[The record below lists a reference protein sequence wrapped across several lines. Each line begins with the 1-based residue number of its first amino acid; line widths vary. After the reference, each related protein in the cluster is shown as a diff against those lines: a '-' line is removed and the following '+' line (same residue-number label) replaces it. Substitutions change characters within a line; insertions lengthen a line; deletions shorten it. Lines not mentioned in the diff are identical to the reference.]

1 MKTKLPLVAVT
12 LLLVVA
18 LVGCLPI
25 LLIAGSPSSGACP
38 GDLPADASVE
48 AIAATIRQLE
58 SGNDYTARAPGS
70 SASGAYQFLD
80 SSWGGYGGYAR
91 AYLAPPEVQDAKAFE
106 NINGI
111 LAANNNDPVAVPV
124 SWYIGHVPPPGSTEW
139 DRVPSPGAGNQ
150 LTPREYQTKW
160 MEVYREKLGLG
171 PANTDPSD
179 ESLTSTSVQPA
190 ACSVGVLAVSGD
202 YALPVERIW
211 YEQHPE
217 WFTKPHHD
225 YPAADIPVPT
235 GTPIFAAAAGV
246 VVSTPTSGKCG
257 VGVVINGDDG
267 AQYTYCHGLP
277 GSHAVATGDK
287 VATGQPLML
296 SASTGNSSGP
306 HLHFAI
312 DVDGRARCPQ
322 PLLASVA
329 DGHPIPVADL
339 PTHGCAY

>member
-1 MKTKLPLVAVT
+1 MKTKLPLAAAT
-12 LLLVVA
+12 LVLVIA
-18 LVGCLPI
+18 LVACLPI
-25 LLIAGSPSSGACP
+25 LLIAAGPSSGACP
-38 GDLPADASVE
+38 GGSPVDASVE

-58 SGNDYTARAPGS
+58 SGDDYTARATGS

-80 SSWGGYGGYAR
+80 SSWGGYGGYSR
-91 AYLAPPEVQDAKAFE
+91 AYLAPPEIQDAKAFE
-106 NINGI
+106 NINAI
-111 LAANNNDPVAVPV
+111 LAANGNDPATVPV
-124 SWYIGHVPPPGSTEW
+124 SWYIGHVPRPGSPEW
-139 DRVPSPGAGNQ
+139 DTVPSPGAGNR

-160 MEVYREKLGLG
+160 MEAYREKLGATPVSVE
-171 PANTDPSD
+171 PADAS
-179 ESLTSTSVQPA
+179 STSTSIKPA
-190 ACSVGVLAVSGD
+190 ACTVGVLAVSGD

-211 YEQHPE
+211 YEQHPD

-257 VGVVINGDDG
+257 IGVVINGDDG

-296 SASTGNSSGP
+296 SASTGNSTGP

-312 DVDGRARCPQ
+312 EFDGRARCPQ
-322 PLLASVA
+322 EFLRTVVNGQAVGPSA
-329 DGHPIPVADL
+329 L
-339 PTHGCAY
+339 PAVGCIY

>member
-1 MKTKLPLVAVT
+1 MKTKLPLTAAA

-18 LVGCLPI
+18 LVACLPI
-25 LLIAGSPSSGACP
+25 LLIAASPSSGACS
-38 GDLPADASVE
+38 GVLPADASVE

-58 SGNDYTARAPGS
+58 SGDDYTARAPGS

-91 AYLAPPEVQDAKAFE
+91 AYLAPPEIQDAKAFE
-106 NINGI
+106 NINAV
-111 LAANNNDPVAVPV
+111 LAANNNDPAAVPV
-124 SWYIGHVPPPGSTEW
+124 SWYIGHVPPPASPEW
-139 DRVPSPGAGNQ
+139 DTVPAPGAGNR
-150 LTPREYQTKW
+150 LTPREYQAKW
-160 MEVYREKLGLG
+160 MEVYREKLGVA
-171 PANTDPSD
+171 PASTDSPD
-179 ESLTSTSVQPA
+179 ERSTSTRIQPA

-257 VGVVINGDDG
+257 IGVVINGDDG

-277 GSHAVATGDK
+277 GSHAVASGDK

-312 DVDGRARCPQ
+312 AVDGQARCPQ
-322 PLLASVA
+322 PFLAALA
-329 DGHPIPVADL
+329 DGRTVDPGGL
-339 PTHGCAY
+339 PTKGCSY